1 MKVAPRQLETFLRQ
15 PPSEINAVLLHGNDF
30 GLISERAKQLAKHYA
45 QDLDDV
51 FAVTR
56 LDGDSIAGEPGLI
69 ADSAAAIAMF
79 GATRLVLVKGRGTD
93 LLDACKL
100 ALASD
105 LTGSFIIVEAS
116 DTTTKHAIVKLFD
129 TAKNA
134 ASIGC
139 YADSDGD
146 IAALVREIVQKDNIN
161 IDPETIKLIVSKLG
175 SDRIASRGEIE
186 KLALYA
192 GAGGSLTMDDV
203 ALALGDSASLAV
215 TDIAISAANGA
226 TPQLKRDLAKA
237 WTEDL
242 SAIMVL
248 RGCQGY
254 FRQLEMAGYACAT
267 GKSASE
273 AVRGIRP
280 PVHFKLQ
287 DIMARQLRNWRAHN
301 SADAVNKL
309 QDAELT
315 IKSGGVDERV
325 ICAQS
330 LLGLCLRAIALSRSA

>member
-15 PPSEINAVLLHGNDF
+15 PPSDINAVLLHGNDF
-30 GLISERAKQLAKHYA
+30 GLISERAKLLAGHYA

-56 LDGDSIAGEPGLI
+56 LDGDNIANEPGLI

-79 GATRLVLVKGRGTD
+79 GAVRLVLVKGRGTD

-100 ALASD
+100 ALNSD
-105 LTGSFIIVEAS
+105 LTGAFVIVEAS
-116 DTTTKHAIVKLFD
+116 DTTTKHAIVKLFEM
-129 TAKNA
+129 AKNA

-146 IAALVREIVQKDNIN
+146 IAALIRDITQKDNIR
-161 IDPETIKLIVSKLG
+161 IDSEAVKLIVSKLG

-192 GAGGSLTMDDV
+192 GVGGSLSTDDV
-203 ALALGDSASLAV
+203 ARALGDSASLAV
-215 TDIAISAANGA
+215 TDIAISAASGA
-226 TPQLKRDLAKA
+226 TPQLKHDLAKA

-254 FRQLEMAGYACAT
+254 FRQLEMAGYACET
-267 GKSASE
+267 GKAAGE
-273 AVRGIRP
+273 AVRGLRP

-287 DIMARQLRNWRAHN
+287 DIMSGQLRHWRAHN

-330 LLGLCLRAIALSRSA
+330 LLGLCLRAKALTRSA